1 MNLQTVQKNIYEIN
15 NLARYLEMDELDPE
29 TLADTRES
37 LIALLEAQSSEPEL
51 ALRNLEQM
59 EQNCKDMSDYFKE
72 KSVRFKEKKDNLK
85 KLIKATMEHLGV
97 RKIETVTGSFS
108 IRKNAPSLI
117 IENEALIPKE
127 FITIVQTE
135 KIEKNEIKKAL
146 KDGKE
151 INGVRLESSESLIV
165 K

>member
-1 MNLQTVQKNIYEIN
+1 MNLQKIQKDIYKIN

-37 LIALLEAQSSEPEL
+37 LISLLEAQSSEPEL

-127 FITIVQTE
+127 FITIIQTE
-135 KIEKNEIKKAL
+135 KVEKNEIKKAL

-151 INGVRLESSESLIV
+151 INGVRLQSSESLIV

>member
-1 MNLQTVQKNIYEIN
+1 MNLQKIQKDIYEIN

-37 LIALLEAQSSEPEL
+37 LISLLEAQSSEPEL

-59 EQNCKDMSDYFKE
+59 ELNCKDMSDYFKE

-97 RKIETVTGSFS
+97 REIETVTGSFS

-135 KIEKNEIKKAL
+135 KVEKNEIKKAL
-146 KDGKE
+146 KEGKE

>member
-37 LIALLEAQSSEPEL
+37 LISLLEAQSSEPEL

-127 FITIVQTE
+127 FITIIQTE
-135 KIEKNEIKKAL
+135 KVEKNEIKKAL

-151 INGVRLESSESLIV
+151 INGVRLENSESLIV